1 MTDGIHDV
9 VLRGCAPVPL
19 AHYLKALGVL
29 RIVAE
34 QVDGAA
40 RGWWENDLFHL
51 RSALD
56 RDALSTFILE
66 EYAPTPLV
74 APWNGGS
81 GFYPK
86 DAQVGIEAV
95 ETSDAPRLAHY
106 AGVIR
111 RCREAVSQRGFDKAP
126 KTDEKGALLI
136 ACRNVL
142 PDDVIAWLDAAYA
155 LTQDGPKYPPLLG
168 TGGNDGRLDFTNN
181 FMQRIVDVFDSQ
193 TGAATAPSGGWLDG
207 ALFGAI
213 AGGLLTKKAIGQ
225 FLPGGVGG
233 ANAAAGFDGDSITN
247 PWDFIL
253 MLEGA
258 LTFSGSVTRRMQ
270 ASGPGVLSYPFT
282 VRSVDAG
289 YGTAAGGDLKTARAE
304 TWMPLW
310 NRPTTYP
317 EIQALMSEGRATV
330 QQRRARDGVDFARA
344 VAGLSIDRGISAFER
359 FGYMQRNGQ
368 AYIAASLGRWQVP
381 RTPSARVNLLNEIDP
396 WLNRVERAARAKEA
410 PGSLKRAVGRV
421 KDAAMDVCRH
431 DVSANWQRLL
441 CALGSVEQALSR
453 MPRTVQG
460 SGGPGLTSLL
470 RLGNGWARACDDRSP
485 EFRLALSLASIH
497 DDTVGP
503 LRANMVPLDAKATR
517 PQFDTK
523 KMDQP
528 AVVWRGSDLCDNM
541 IATLQRRC
549 MDAQRLGGEKLP
561 LAGIVP
567 ARLDDISRFIYGE
580 VNDRHIEALVWG
592 LVAVRLR
599 EQAPQDATGV
609 LPAGYCMLKLVHLP
623 YPVPAGEDL
632 VDIPYE
638 PRITRLAAAG
648 RMPEATRAAARRLRG
663 SGLPP
668 ALETVTEDAATA
680 RRIAAALLFPIAP
693 EATSRLC
700 ERVLKPSDVESLT
713 P

>member
-1 MTDGIHDV
+1 MSDATHDIA
-9 VLRGCAPVPL
+9 LRGCTPVPL

-34 QVDGAA
+34 QADNAA
-40 RGWWENDLFHL
+40 RGSWEDDVFHL
-51 RSALD
+51 RSTLD
-56 RDALSTFILE
+56 RDALTTFILD

-86 DAQVGIEAV
+86 DSQVGIQAV
-95 ETSDAPRLAHY
+95 ETSPAPRLVHY
-106 AGVIR
+106 ADAIL
-111 RCREAVSQRGFDKAP
+111 RCREAVSRRELDKAP
-126 KTDEKGALLI
+126 KEDEKGTLLI
-136 ACRNVL
+136 ACRNTL
-142 PDDVIAWLDAAYA
+142 PDDVVAWLDAAYA
-155 LTQDGPKYPPLLG
+155 LTPDGPRYPPLLG

-181 FMQRIVDVFDSQ
+181 FMQRVVDVVDPQ
-193 TGAATAPSGGWLDG
+193 TGVPTSESASWLDA

-225 FLPGGVGG
+225 FMPGGVGG

-258 LTFSGSVTRRMQ
+258 LVFSGSVTRRMQ
-270 ASGPGVLSYPFT
+270 ATGPGVLSYPFT

-289 YGTAAGGDLKTARAE
+289 YGTASGGDLNSARAE

-310 NRPTTYP
+310 DRPATYP
-317 EIQALMSEGRATV
+317 EIQTLMSEGRATV

-359 FGYMQRNGQ
+359 FGYLQRNGQ

-381 RTPSARVNLLNEIDP
+381 RTPSAHVSLLNDIDP
-396 WLNRVERAARAKEA
+396 WLNRVERVARGKDA
-410 PGSLKRAVGRV
+410 PGSIKRAVGRV
-421 KDAAMDVCRH
+421 KDAAMEVCGH
-431 DVSANWQRLL
+431 DVSPNWQRLL

-453 MPRTVQG
+453 MPHTVQG
-460 SGGPGLTSLL
+460 SGGLTSLL
-470 RLGNGWARACDDRSP
+470 TLSGGWARACDDRSP
-485 EFRLALSLASIH
+485 EFRLALSLASIR
-497 DDTVGP
+497 DETVGP
-503 LRANMVPLDAKATR
+503 LRANMVPLDMKASWPR
-517 PQFDTK
+517 FDAK

-528 AVVWRGSDLCDNM
+528 AVVWRASDLCDNM
-541 IATLQRRC
+541 IAALQRRC
-549 MDAQRLGGEKLP
+549 MDAQRLGGDTLP
-561 LAGIVP
+561 LAATVP

-592 LVAVRLR
+592 LVAVRIR
-599 EQAPQDATGV
+599 EQAPWDAAGV

-623 YPVPAGEDL
+623 YPVDAGGES
-632 VDIPYE
+632 VAIPYV
-638 PRITRLAAAG
+638 PAITRFAAAG
-648 RMPEATRAAARRLRG
+648 RMAEATRAAARRLRG

-680 RRIAAALLFPIAP
+680 RRIAAALLLPIAP
-693 EATSRLC
+693 EATARLC
-700 ERVLKPSDVESLT
+700 ARVLKPSDVENLT
-713 P
+713 T